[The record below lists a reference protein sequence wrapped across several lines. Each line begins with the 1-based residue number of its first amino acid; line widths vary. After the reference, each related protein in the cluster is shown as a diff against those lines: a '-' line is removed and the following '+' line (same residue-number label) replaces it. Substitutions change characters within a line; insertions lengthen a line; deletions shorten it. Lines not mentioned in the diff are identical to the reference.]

1 MSNKIKFSDLFIAI
15 FVVGVIL
22 LIIIPVSLGLID
34 LFLAFNIAFSLL
46 ILLTAIFVKE
56 TLDFAV
62 FPTML
67 LFSTLFR
74 LSLNIST
81 TRKILGD
88 FSGNV
93 EDKAGGV
100 IKSFAMWVVGGDAV
114 VGFIIFMIIVLVNFL
129 VITKGAERVSEVAAR
144 FTLDAM
150 PGKQMAIDADLNS
163 GLIDETQAR
172 TRRLKIQ
179 NEADFYGSMDGASKF
194 VKGDAIAG
202 ILITIINI
210 AGGFIIGITRDGSTL
225 AAALQSYTLLT
236 IGDGLVSQVPA
247 LMISTATGIVVTR
260 HASEEDLG
268 QDIIKQLLK
277 QQRVLYIL
285 GAILF
290 LLGAASPLPPL
301 PLMSLGLMFAFLG
314 FQLREKDTDDEDE
327 SESVAKEGKMDEI
340 RKPESIIPLLQVD
353 PIELEFGYGIIPLA
367 DPNQGGDLFDRLV
380 MIRRQIALELG
391 VVIPMIRLRDFIQ
404 LDANQYIV
412 KIKGSKVG
420 GGSIMFDHFLA
431 MNPGNV
437 EGEISGIETVE
448 PAFGL
453 PALWVNE
460 TEREKAEIYGYTVV
474 DPSSIISTHL
484 TEVLKKHVHEL
495 LGRDE
500 VKSLVD
506 NLRESSPTVIEELIP
521 NLMSIGDL
529 QKVLCNLLREG
540 ISIRNLLIIIETL
553 ADHAMS
559 VKDVNIL
566 TEYVRQAL
574 SRFIT
579 EQYMPSKE
587 ARVVTIDQEL
597 EGILMESIQQTDGG
611 SYMSL
616 PPDMN
621 QKLLNSLAVEI
632 QNVLSLGEQPIVVT
646 APIVRFYFKRLTEQM
661 IPDLIVLSFN
671 EIESDV
677 HIQSAGIVRINK

>member
-1 MSNKIKFSDLFIAI
+1 MKFSDLFIAV
-15 FVVGVIL
+15 FVIGIIL

-34 LFLAFNIAFSLL
+34 FFLALNIAFSLL
-46 ILLTAIFVKE
+46 ILLTAIFVVE

-62 FPTML
+62 FPTIL

-74 LSLNIST
+74 LALNIST
-81 TRKILGD
+81 TRKILGA
-88 FSGNV
+88 FNGAV
-93 EDKAGGV
+93 EDKAGAV
-100 IKSFAMWVVGGDAV
+100 IKAFANWVVGGDAI
-114 VGFIIFMIIVLVNFL
+114 VGFIIFVIIVIVNFL

-172 TRRLKIQ
+172 KRRMKIQ

-202 ILITIINI
+202 ILITVINI
-210 AGGFIIGITRDGSTL
+210 AAGFIIGVSRDGNSF
-225 AAALQSYTLLT
+225 AVALQSYTLLT

-260 HASEEDLG
+260 HASEENLG
-268 QDIIKQLLK
+268 QDIINQLFR
-277 QQRVLYIL
+277 QQKVLYIL
-285 GAILF
+285 GGVLF
-290 LLGAASPLPPL
+290 LLGLATPLPGL
-301 PLMSLGLMFAFLG
+301 PLMSLGGVFLFLA
-314 FQLREKDTDDEDE
+314 FQLREREGAETTPTEQGEAED
-327 SESVAKEGKMDEI
+327 KMDEI

-404 LDANQYIV
+404 LDANEYIV

-437 EGEISGIETVE
+437 EGEIKGIETVE

-453 PALWVNE
+453 PALWINE
-460 TEREKAEIYGYTVV
+460 SEREKADIFGYTVV

-484 TEVLKKHVHEL
+484 TEILKKHVHEL

-500 VKSLVD
+500 VKSLID
-506 NLRESSPTVIEELIP
+506 NLRETSPTVVDELVP
-521 NLMSIGDL
+521 GLMSIGDL

-540 ISIRNLLIIIETL
+540 ISIRNLLTIVETL
-553 ADHAMS
+553 ADYAMMM
-559 VKDVNIL
+559 KDVNIL
-566 TEYVRQAL
+566 TEYVRQSL
-574 SRFIT
+574 SRYIT
-579 EQYMPSKE
+579 STYVVNNHV
-587 ARVVTIDQEL
+587 RVVTLDQTL
-597 EGILMESIQQTDGG
+597 EATLMESIQQSDNG

-616 PPDMN
+616 PPDVS
-621 QKLLNSLAVEI
+621 QRLLNSLAVEI
-632 QNVLSLGEQPIVVT
+632 QNLLSLGEQPIVVT

-661 IPDLIVLSFN
+661 IPDLIVLSYN
-671 EIESDV
+671 EIEPDV
-677 HIQSAGIVRINK
+677 QIQSVGMVKV